1 MSAGALRLESVS
13 GQVVH
18 QRSFGLHKILLRA
31 FLAIAPCLLG
41 LLSLLS
47 LPSALALTTDSDY
60 PKEALRLLVG
70 SVPGAS
76 TDAYARIVGERLGK
90 VLGQN
95 IVIDNRSGA
104 SGIIATTALVAA
116 PADGYTLQLIYTPHT
131 LSPTLFKSLNYNPI
145 KDVTGVTMLIKSPL
159 VLAVNAQ
166 EGVKSYAELIKLSE
180 QRLMNYGS
188 AGIGSGGHLSAE
200 LLRISTGMRLAHIP
214 YRGAAPA
221 AAALLSGDVDFAF
234 IAQITA
240 KELAQAGKLRIL
252 GITSKT
258 RSASMPQSPTMQE
271 LGVKDFEFQNWFGV
285 IVSAKTPALIV
296 KKLNA
301 ALLQVLAMPDIR
313 QRLTQDGSEIVGNSA
328 EEFTAFLNADALK
341 WRSLAGSMELKGD

>member
-1 MSAGALRLESVS
+1 MMPFSPFAGFVAFFALI
-13 GQVVH
+13 VH
-18 QRSFGLHKILLRA
+18 
-31 FLAIAPCLLG
+31 G
-41 LLSLLS
+41 LLCCV
-47 LPSALALTTDSDY
+47 SAMASTPEADY
-60 PKEALRLLVG
+60 PKDALRMLVG

-104 SGIIATTALVAA
+104 SGIIATSALVSA

-145 KDVTGVTMLIKSPL
+145 KDVTGVTMIIKSPL

-166 EGVKSYAELIKLSE
+166 EGVKSFADLLKLSE
-180 QRLMNYGS
+180 QRTMNYGS

-200 LLRISTGMRLAHIP
+200 LLRISSGIRLAHIP

-252 GITSKT
+252 AITSKT
-258 RSASMPQSPTMQE
+258 RSTSMPQSPTMQE

-285 IVSAKTPALIV
+285 IVAAKTPTAIV

-313 QRLTQDGSEIVGNSA
+313 LRLTQDGSEIVANSP

-341 WRSLAGSMELKGD
+341 WKSLAGSMELKGE

>member
-1 MSAGALRLESVS
+1 MPFSPFAGVVAFFALIV
-13 GQVVH
+13 
-18 QRSFGLHKILLRA
+18 
-31 FLAIAPCLLG
+31 PG
-41 LLSLLS
+41 LLCCA
-47 LPSALALTTDSDY
+47 SAMASTPEADY
-60 PKEALRLLVG
+60 PKDALRMLVG

-104 SGIIATTALVAA
+104 SGIIATSALVSA

-145 KDVTGVTMLIKSPL
+145 KDVTGVTMIIKSPL

-166 EGVKSYAELIKLSE
+166 EGVKSFADLLKLSE
-180 QRLMNYGS
+180 QRTMNYGS

-200 LLRISTGMRLAHIP
+200 LLRISSGIRLAHIP

-252 GITSKT
+252 AITSKT
-258 RSASMPQSPTMQE
+258 RSTSMPQSPTMQE

-285 IVSAKTPALIV
+285 IVAAKTPTAIV

-313 QRLTQDGSEIVGNSA
+313 LRLTQDGSEIVANSP

-341 WRSLAGSMELKGD
+341 WKSLAGSMELKGE